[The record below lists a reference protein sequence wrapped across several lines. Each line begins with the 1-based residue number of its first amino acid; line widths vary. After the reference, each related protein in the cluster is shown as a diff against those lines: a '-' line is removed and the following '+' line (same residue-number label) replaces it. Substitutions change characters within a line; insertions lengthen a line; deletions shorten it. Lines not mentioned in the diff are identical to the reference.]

1 MALGGLLE
9 ATQTQYLPL
18 VFTSC
23 FLVWYFHLLIHS
35 LSSPLRSVSG
45 PPLARF
51 SRVWYFRQVWTGRF
65 PWTNIELHRK
75 HEGPVVRIAPNE
87 YSVDDP
93 SAVKTLYGHGTA
105 FTKGP
110 WYDGSTNLKD
120 EKSNLFANR
129 DIKTHAAER
138 RKVASL
144 YSMSTLVKMEDAVND
159 CIVRLEQRM
168 RDLARL
174 HHGKDPM
181 DLVSGLHDFLTHAA
195 RIGVYPDLHPIL
207 FKLGKLAG
215 KFQSAGTNG
224 IIRAFIF
231 TRKQI
236 GEYKAMNKFLK
247 SKADDEEAFLPRLLR
262 LHHEK
267 PESVT
272 EEDVMRTCAI
282 NVVAGSDTT
291 SISLTGVMWALLRN
305 PKAMAKLRAEVDDKY
320 SSGEIGDPISF
331 GDAQKMPYLQAVIK
345 EGLRLHPAG
354 GLPLSRIVPKGGAT
368 IAGHFF
374 PEGFG
379 HGSRTCL
386 GKNIAL
392 MEISKLIPQ
401 LIRKFDIELADPQMK
416 LETENVWFV
425 KQTNVIVEIKE
436 RALSPNFS
444 GS

>member
-1 MALGGLLE
+1 
-9 ATQTQYLPL
+9 
-18 VFTSC
+18 
-23 FLVWYFHLLIHS
+23 
-35 LSSPLRSVSG
+35 
-45 PPLARF
+45 
-51 SRVWYFRQVWTGRF
+51 
-65 PWTNIELHRK
+65 
-75 HEGPVVRIAPNE
+75 
-87 YSVDDP
+87 
-93 SAVKTLYGHGTA
+93 
-105 FTKGP
+105 
-110 WYDGSTNLKD
+110 
-120 EKSNLFANR
+120 
-129 DIKTHAAER
+129 
-138 RKVASL
+138 
-144 YSMSTLVKMEDAVND
+144 
-159 CIVRLEQRM
+159 
-168 RDLARL
+168 
-174 HHGKDPM
+174 M

-374 PEGFG
+374 PEGNIVGINAWVAHRNADVFGHDADEFRPERWLVNGADTQRMDRYWLTFG